1 MEEKMIK
8 LSKKYLLMAAFI
20 IIFGLASFM
29 GTTNKMYDELKLF
42 TDALSLIQTN
52 YVEDVEPKKLIY
64 GALAGMTRALDPF
77 SQFMEPDAYKETKV
91 ETEGEFGGL
100 GIRIEIKDDI
110 LTVIAPMEGTP
121 AYRKGVLPGDR
132 IVKID
137 GKETKGLSL
146 MEAVKRL
153 RGPKGTQVTISIYRE
168 GEKELL
174 DIAIERDIIKVASVK
189 YKMVTDKIGY
199 LKINEF
205 TEKTASDLDSA
216 LGELEKAKAEK
227 LIIDLRNNP
236 GGLLNVCLD
245 ICSQFVGD
253 SKLLLSIKGRD
264 KRMNQTFMANK
275 VLKHTQWPLV
285 VLVNRGSASA
295 SEILSG
301 VIQDYKRGPVV
312 GTKTFGK
319 GSVQTVIPL
328 SDGSGLRL
336 TTAKYYL
343 PSGRSIHEIGVT
355 PDIIVEMSKE
365 DELKLMMQN
374 DGIPLKAGEKPAKDT
389 ILEKAIEILNTG
401 KTPTKG

>member
-1 MEEKMIK
+1 M
-8 LSKKYLLMAAFI
+8 
-20 IIFGLASFM
+20 
-29 GTTNKMYDELKLF
+29 
-42 TDALSLIQTN
+42 
-52 YVEDVEPKKLIY
+52 
-64 GALAGMTRALDPF
+64 
-77 SQFMEPDAYKETKV
+77 
-91 ETEGEFGGL
+91 
-100 GIRIEIKDDI
+100 
-110 LTVIAPMEGTP
+110 
-121 AYRKGVLPGDR
+121 
-132 IVKID
+132 
-137 GKETKGLSL
+137 
-146 MEAVKRL
+146 
-153 RGPKGTQVTISIYRE
+153 
-168 GEKELL
+168 
-174 DIAIERDIIKVASVK
+174 K

-205 TEKTASDLDSA
+205 TEKTADDVDAA
-216 LGELEKAKAEK
+216 LGEMEKAKAEK

-245 ICSQFVGD
+245 ICGQFVGD
-253 SKLLLSIKGRD
+253 GKLLLSIKGRD

-275 VLKHTQWPLV
+275 VLKHKQWPLV

-301 VIQDYKRGPVV
+301 VIQDYKRGPVI

-374 DGIPLKAGEKPAKDT
+374 DGIPLKAGDKPAQDI
-389 ILEKAIEILNTG
+389 ILEKAIGMLSTD
-401 KTPTKG
+401 KTPVKEDHEPKKP

>member
-1 MEEKMIK
+1 M
-8 LSKKYLLMAAFI
+8 
-20 IIFGLASFM
+20 
-29 GTTNKMYDELKLF
+29 
-42 TDALSLIQTN
+42 
-52 YVEDVEPKKLIY
+52 
-64 GALAGMTRALDPF
+64 
-77 SQFMEPDAYKETKV
+77 
-91 ETEGEFGGL
+91 
-100 GIRIEIKDDI
+100 
-110 LTVIAPMEGTP
+110 
-121 AYRKGVLPGDR
+121 
-132 IVKID
+132 
-137 GKETKGLSL
+137 
-146 MEAVKRL
+146 
-153 RGPKGTQVTISIYRE
+153 
-168 GEKELL
+168 
-174 DIAIERDIIKVASVK
+174 K

-205 TEKTASDLDSA
+205 TEKTADDVDAA
-216 LGELEKAKAEK
+216 LGEMEKAKAEK

-245 ICSQFVGD
+245 ICGQFVGD
-253 SKLLLSIKGRD
+253 GKLLLSIKGRD

-275 VLKHTQWPLV
+275 VLKHKQWPLV

-301 VIQDYKRGPVV
+301 VIQDYKRGPVI

-374 DGIPLKAGEKPAKDT
+374 DGIPLKAGDKPAQDI
-389 ILEKAIEILNTG
+389 ILEKAIGMLSTD
-401 KTPTKG
+401 KTPVNEDHEPKNP

>member
-1 MEEKMIK
+1 MIK